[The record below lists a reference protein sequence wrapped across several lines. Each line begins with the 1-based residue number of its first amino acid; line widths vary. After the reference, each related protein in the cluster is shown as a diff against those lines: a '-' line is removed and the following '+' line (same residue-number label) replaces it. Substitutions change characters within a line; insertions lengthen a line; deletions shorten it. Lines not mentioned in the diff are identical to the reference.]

1 MDAQK
6 KTPKCEKSKISS
18 KTLLA
23 VGMFAKLPADKQEA
37 ILKAMRSIVKNG

>member
-6 KTPKCEKSKISS
+6 KTSKCEKSKIST

-23 VGMFAKLPADKQEA
+23 AGMFAKLPADKQEA
-37 ILKAMRSIVKNG
+37 ILKAMRSIAKNG